1 MHHGFET
8 TEEYCSS
15 LHFDKILSSKKC
27 SRNLTLS
34 QSKNDLTHILHTL
47 FLFLFR
53 PIIQSGQRLSKL
65 YHCAKASKQHLAR
78 EDASHVFLGTN
89 QPSLNTYFSWRA
101 LYSDD
106 TFDSSRHKRR
116 TSTRPGE
123 DNQDV
128 TQ

>member
-1 MHHGFET
+1 MLIKSAKQT
-8 TEEYCSS
+8 KPTDQATS
-15 LHFDKILSSKKC
+15 DQM
-27 SRNLTLS
+27 TLPL
-34 QSKNDLTHILHTL
+34 NYL
-47 FLFLFR
+47 
-53 PIIQSGQRLSKL
+53 P
-65 YHCAKASKQHLAR
+65 YSKQHLAR

>member
-1 MHHGFET
+1 MKKHCGSLVVGSVLNSNFPIFKGGKIGTSRFSYFQGFG
-8 TEEYCSS
+8 
-15 LHFDKILSSKKC
+15 
-27 SRNLTLS
+27 S
-34 QSKNDLTHILHTL
+34 QH
-47 FLFLFR
+47 
-53 PIIQSGQRLSKL
+53 
-65 YHCAKASKQHLAR
+65 HLAR
-78 EDASHVFLGTN
+78 MHLTSFWART
-89 QPSLNTYFSWRA
+89 PSLNTYFSWRA